1 MSTTIPRPR
10 ADEHVEYYSRYIS
23 QVPDGDLI
31 AMLRDQI
38 VETAGLLRGLSEDQA
53 NYAYAEG
60 KWSIKEV
67 IGHLADAERVFQYRA
82 LTFVR
87 APGSSLPGFDEN
99 AWVPTGE
106 FNRRTLADLLEEFQV
121 VRASTVQLARHFN
134 EEMLTKRG
142 TANGNE
148 ISVRALL
155 YIIAGHERHHAA
167 LLRERYL
174 KQASS

>member
-1 MSTTIPRPR
+1 MSTVTIPRPQ
-10 ADEHVEYYSRYIS
+10 ANEHVEYYGRYIS

-38 VETAGLLRGLSEDQA
+38 METVGLLRGLSPEKGD
-53 NYAYAEG
+53 YAYAEG
-60 KWSIKEV
+60 KWTLKEV

-82 LTFVR
+82 LTFAR
-87 APGSSLPGFDEN
+87 APGTSLPGFDEN
-99 AWVPTGE
+99 AWVPAGK
-106 FNRRTLADLLEEFQV
+106 FGARTLDDLLEEFQV
-121 VRASTVQLARHFN
+121 VRASSVQLARHLD
-134 EEMLTKRG
+134 EETLTNRG
-142 TANGNE
+142 LANGSE

-174 KQASS
+174 GR